1 MIEWTNR
8 DAEPLESQDVSFRTA
23 DREDPSPLAVD
34 EVNVLMEQGLAA
46 FQQGHH
52 AEAIACFERV
62 IARAPDLFDA
72 YFYLATSLSTLGRLE
87 EAIEAMK
94 QAKVI
99 RPDSTA
105 VYYNLGLLCRRA
117 GKSREAR
124 EYLEEGLKRVRTD
137 SRLDDPKQMKRNLK
151 KALSE
156 LRRWRFF

>member
-1 MIEWTNR
+1 MIEWTDR
-8 DAEPLESQDVSFRTA
+8 DAEASDTQEVAFHTA
-23 DREDPSPLAVD
+23 DREAPSSIHVD

-52 AEAIACFERV
+52 AKAIACFERV
-62 IARAPDLFDA
+62 IALAPDLFDA

-87 EAIEAMK
+87 EAIETMK
-94 QAKVI
+94 QARAI

-117 GKSREAR
+117 GRNREAR
-124 EYLEEGLKRVRTD
+124 EYLEEGLKRVRAD

-156 LRRWRFF
+156 VRRWRFF

>member
-1 MIEWTNR
+1 MIEWTHR
-8 DAEPLESQDVSFRTA
+8 DAEASDTREVAFHTA
-23 DREDPSPLAVD
+23 DRGDQSSIHVD
-34 EVNVLMEQGLAA
+34 DVNVLMEQGLAA
-46 FQQGHH
+46 FQQEHH

-62 IARAPDLFDA
+62 IALAPDLFDA

-94 QAKVI
+94 QAKAI

-117 GKSREAR
+117 GKSRDAR
-124 EYLEEGLKRVRTD
+124 EYLEEGLKRVRAD

>member
-8 DAEPLESQDVSFRTA
+8 DAEASNTQEVSFHA
-23 DREDPSPLAVD
+23 SDREDQSPLPVD
-34 EVNVLMEQGLAA
+34 QVNVLMEQGLAA

-62 IARAPDLFDA
+62 ITLAPDLFDA

-94 QAKVI
+94 RARAI

-117 GKSREAR
+117 GRSHEAR
-124 EYLEEGLKRVRTD
+124 EYLEEGLQRVRAD